1 MTHGFDTSLLVAH
14 EVAGHA
20 IHAGVRER
28 VAALRAAGE
37 RFAIAAQVLTEFVHI
52 VTDARRFAA
61 PLTMEQALERALAW
75 WDSPDVARVETDDV
89 AVKWFLDAMA
99 RHQLGRKRVLD
110 TMLAA
115 TYRSA
120 GVTSLLT
127 LNGGDFAVFGEF
139 ACLGAAEEPPRKSES
154 LNLKP

>member
-14 EVAGHA
+14 EVPGHA
-20 IHAGVRER
+20 DYAGVRAR
-28 VAALRAAGE
+28 LHTLRTAGD
-37 RFAIAAQVLTEFVHI
+37 RFAIASQVVTEFVHI
-52 VTDARRFAA
+52 VTDARRFST
-61 PLTMEQALERALAW
+61 PLTMEKALARALAW
-75 WDSPDVARVETDDV
+75 WVSPETDQIEPDDD
-89 AVKWFLDAMA
+89 AVKWFLGAMV

-127 LNGGDFAVFGEF
+127 LNTADFAVLGEF
-139 ACLGAAEEPPRKSES
+139 TCIGPAAAPIAE
-154 LNLKP
+154 

>member
-14 EVAGHA
+14 EVPGHA
-20 IHAGVRER
+20 DYAGVRAR
-28 VAALRAAGE
+28 LSTLRAAGD
-37 RFAIAAQVLTEFVHI
+37 RFAIASQVVTEFVHI
-52 VTDARRFAA
+52 VTDARRFSA
-61 PLTMEQALERALAW
+61 PLTMERALDRARAW
-75 WDSPDVARVETDDV
+75 WNSPETERIEADDD
-89 AVKWFLDAMA
+89 AVKWFLESMA

-127 LNGGDFAVFGEF
+127 LNAADFAVFGEF
-139 ACLGAAEEPPRKSES
+139 ACLGSATAPAP
-154 LNLKP
+154 